1 MKKILLIGDST
12 MFGSDASSGYGVYV
26 SEHFRK
32 NSTAEVIM
40 PSDNCQDTRF
50 TKNAFCDIFAEHA
63 DSLAD
68 VDIIHWNNGLW
79 DTLHF
84 LGNKRPV
91 VPIDRYRTN
100 LADIHAM
107 LLKLCPRARIIF
119 ATTTPADESK
129 NDRNYRKNEEIAEYN
144 KAAVDLLSPLG
155 CEINDFTPTQI
166 HTSGTG
172 VRMTPCT
179 LPRMVASHFRP
190 RLSPLLARFY
200 DTKVND
206 KRRCAPFFDTGY
218 TFLYYKALFA
228 QHFIYHSVKQAA
240 RTIYH
245 KFGCFLHTAGHPTHK
260 YSHKDIRTGVGGKQL
275 VILVNFLAVGFVA
288 NYRKNHARRNFVQ
301 IVFKML
307 SLYCLENFLDI
318 DFPFKCK
325 TKYAK
330 ISRFPVFVV
339 YAILTCLPHLHLKT
353 PNHQFV
359 DVIKMIIKG
368 HTV

>member
-32 NSTAEVIM
+32 SSTAEVII

-107 LLKLCPRARIIF
+107 LLKMCPRARIIF

-144 KAAVDLLSPLG
+144 KAAVEILSPLG
-155 CEINDFTPTQI
+155 CEINDLYTYADTHLWDRRADDPVHFTED
-166 HTSGTG
+166 G
-172 VRMTPCT
+172 C
-179 LPRMVASHFRP
+179 VA
-190 RLSPLLARFY
+190 LS
-200 DTKVND
+200 
-206 KRRCAPFFDTGY
+206 
-218 TFLYYKALFA
+218 
-228 QHFIYHSVKQAA
+228 AA
-240 RTIYH
+240 GISTI
-245 KFGCFLHTAGHPTHK
+245 GE
-260 YSHKDIRTGVGGKQL
+260 
-275 VILVNFLAVGFVA
+275 IL
-288 NYRKNHARRNFVQ
+288 
-301 IVFKML
+301 
-307 SLYCLENFLDI
+307 
-318 DFPFKCK
+318 
-325 TKYAK
+325 
-330 ISRFPVFVV
+330 
-339 YAILTCLPHLHLKT
+339 
-353 PNHQFV
+353 
-359 DVIKMIIKG
+359 
-368 HTV
+368 